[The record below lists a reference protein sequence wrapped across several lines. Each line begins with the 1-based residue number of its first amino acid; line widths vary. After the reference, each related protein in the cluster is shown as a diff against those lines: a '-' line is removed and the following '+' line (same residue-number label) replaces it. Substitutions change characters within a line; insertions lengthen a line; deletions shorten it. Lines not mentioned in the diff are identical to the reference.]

1 MIRLGYTNEQKI
13 QEIEEYRKKNPEV
26 TTIVVFSPKMFTLP
40 GEYEQYEYA
49 DIIMYRVFY
58 PLLERIDN
66 SFLIVVNEC
75 LRTKNRSDL
84 TYNCLHHYLNQTK
97 HHMIFE
103 YYPYIESPDEFMILA
118 DKEAPGRYK
127 GQGYDPVF
135 LKDLDV
141 AGIRREPVLKF
152 EGVITDEKTKEAYE
166 KEKNR
171 LFDTLGNKDP
181 NTIPRALH
189 LWCGKHKPVSP
200 DMKYLA
206 RNKRLNKKNV
216 ITYADATSAE
226 HRISLDIPYRRINL
240 NDFLKRVGENV
251 LTFEHTDL
259 SVDMYYKNELEKW
272 NEEIVRFYAE
282 AGIQ

>member
-13 QEIEEYRKKNPEV
+13 QEIEEYRKKNSEV
-26 TTIVVFSPKMFTLP
+26 TTIVVFSPKVFTLP

-75 LRTKNRSDL
+75 LRTKKRSDL
-84 TYNCLHHYLNQTK
+84 TYNCLHHYLNQTM

-103 YYPYIESPDEFMILA
+103 YYPYIESPEEFMILA
-118 DKEAPGRYK
+118 DKEVPGRYK
-127 GQGYDPVF
+127 GRGYDPAF
-135 LKDLDV
+135 LKEMDV
-141 AGIRREPVLKF
+141 AGIRRESVLKF
-152 EGVITDEKTKEAYE
+152 ECVSTDEKIKEAYE
-166 KEKNR
+166 IEKNR

-189 LWCGKHKPVSP
+189 LWCGKYKPVSP
-200 DMKYLA
+200 DKKYLA
-206 RNKRLNKKNV
+206 RNKRLKKENI
-216 ITYADATSAE
+216 ITYADATAPE
-226 HRISLDIPYRRINL
+226 HRISLDIPYRRIDL

>member
-127 GQGYDPVF
+127 GRGYDPAF
-135 LKDLDV
+135 LKEMDV

-152 EGVITDEKTKEAYE
+152 ECVSTDEKIKEAYE
-166 KEKNR
+166 IEKNR

-189 LWCGKHKPVSP
+189 LWCGKYKPVSP
-200 DMKYLA
+200 DKKYLA
-206 RNKRLNKKNV
+206 RNKRLNRKNV
-216 ITYADATSAE
+216 VTYADSTTAE
-226 HRISLDIPYRRINL
+226 HRISLDIPYRRIDL